1 MEANAVFVLDAEP
14 FGLDDRRDILG
25 EITLQEGWQNFLPAA
40 WPSRDDDQARRTTP
54 GVVADDRMVAAR
66 GDWSNSSK
74 WPIS

>member
-40 WPSRDDDQARRTTP
+40 WP
-54 GVVADDRMVAAR
+54 
-66 GDWSNSSK
+66 N
-74 WPIS
+74 